1 MSSIQ
6 KKLISALLICAL
18 LAAGAAAVGNASA
31 PDHASG
37 STEQTSPSAAKPQQ
51 DHKKSQ
57 GYDQAKTDLL
67 FWYEDDSY
75 TSFFARAAER
85 YYEETGIKVSAKRR
99 ETLDYMGE
107 IYDKTMQDD
116 AFPDVCLIS
125 GENLEEAYL
134 YGLVSVHDSAGAYE
148 KAAKNAVKAA
158 TYRDQ
163 MLSYPLSYNTALF
176 VYNTEYFEKAPES
189 LQAIIDY
196 SIENEPEEH
205 VEYLLE
211 WDVNDAFYDFPFI
224 SNSVRF
230 EKTETETMKI
240 VYDEELYRKDME
252 FFENILISFSVDA
265 ETVTEQGII
274 ENFKAGRTL
283 CAILDSDSLKELK
296 AGSCS
301 LTEIPDLNEELE
313 ASSCA
318 TTDMLI
324 VNAFSGKQE
333 QAAAFAEFVTVT
345 MAGELHQES
354 GHYPVFLSEDADE
367 MEQTAYS
374 AYEDA
379 VLVPNSQDAKDF
391 WVGLEETIS
400 RYF

>member
-1 MSSIQ
+1 MSSLQ
-6 KKLISALLICAL
+6 KKLISVLLICAL
-18 LAAGAAAVGNASA
+18 LAAGAAAAGNADVWEQASKGPDQTVPASA
-31 PDHASG
+31 ETQKDNN
-37 STEQTSPSAAKPQQ
+37 KN
-51 DHKKSQ
+51 Q
-57 GYDQAKTDLL
+57 GYERAKTDLL
-67 FWYEDDSY
+67 FWYEDASY
-75 TSFFARAAER
+75 TSFFTRAAER
-85 YYEETGIKVSAKRR
+85 YFEETGIKVSAMRR

-134 YGLVSVHDSAGAYE
+134 YGLVSVHDSAAYE
-148 KAAKNAVKAA
+148 AAAKNAVKAA
-158 TYRDQ
+158 TYQEQ
-163 MLSYPLSYNTALF
+163 MLGYPLSYNTALF

-230 EKTETETMKI
+230 EKTESETMKT
-240 VYDEELYRKDME
+240 VFDEELYQKDLE

-265 ETVTEQGII
+265 DTVTEQGII

-283 CAILDSDSLKELK
+283 CAILDSDSLKELA

-301 LTEIPDLNEELE
+301 LTKIPDLNEELK
-313 ASSCA
+313 AASCA

-333 QAAAFAEFVTVT
+333 QAADFAEYVTVA
-345 MAGELHQES
+345 MAQELHGES
-354 GHYPVFLSEDADE
+354 GHYPVFLSEGADA

-400 RYF
+400 KYF